1 MENETHFPV
10 RVEHHTKGK
19 MHIIVMGCAFFVGLI
34 LCIIVGAAGPDVFS
48 EHADPDGSTVTIR
61 PSEEGEGVS
70 QGIWMGLLTG
80 MKKKHRIMWVTGS
93 FDRPDFLNNDRPE
106 IELTFDQKM
115 FITIEGLHG
124 EDERHILADRVE
136 RDRKVVCPAH
146 QDRCSDF
153 LIFFQTYIRFPQ
165 YRVEV
170 QFIHPGE
177 IADGVNPELKCFMKF
192 FFINEDYTQFEL
204 GWGYLFMA
212 LTTIVCVVFFLQLV
226 YRLGWWKEWNTQQR
240 WLVILLPFLWFFND
254 PFFAGQVVEAPA
266 HGLPELNIFF
276 IATFVAVLLL
286 YWLCLMDQI
295 RTDHHATSVGSRKI
309 AWPRWVIWK
318 SILCFVIWL
327 IIMSTFIELYTTQ
340 TKDPTFD
347 GITESTDE
355 RKSMAFTA
363 ATSLF
368 MAIYIIWMIYLIVSA
383 FHHIKEMLPCYHFL
397 FGVTLL
403 VIIITVVAVFLASL
417 FPVQSTPVQFLGLY
431 GMYNMYIWML
441 AFAYTPLKPE
451 DQYSGGSG
459 DIQMAGVNA

>member
-254 PFFAGQVVEAPA
+254 PFFAGQILDAT
-266 HGLPELNIFF
+266 HGLPEFNIFIISGF
-276 IATFVAVLLL
+276 MATLLL
-286 YWLCLMDQI
+286 FWLCMMDQI
-295 RTDHHATSVGSRKI
+295 RTEHRTMNAGAKKWAIPKWIIPKAV
-309 AWPRWVIWK
+309 
-318 SILCFVIWL
+318 LCFMIFVANMAVFL
-327 IIMSTFIELYTTQ
+327 DLYHSESV
-340 TKDPTFD
+340 DPTYD
-347 GITESTDE
+347 GVNEDK
-355 RKSMAFTA
+355 RKNLAFTGA
-363 ATSLF
+363 ISVF
-368 MAIYIIWMIYLIVSA
+368 MAIYCIWFIYLVVSA
-383 FHHIKEMLPCYHFL
+383 FHHIKDMLPAYRFM
-397 FGVTLL
+397 FFVTLL
-403 VIIITVVAVFLASL
+403 VVLLSVIGVFVAALYPIQSSPIEFL
-417 FPVQSTPVQFLGLY
+417 TYY
-431 GMYNMYIWML
+431 GMYNLYLWML
-441 AFAYTPLKPE
+441 AYAYTPLKPE
-451 DQYSGGSG
+451 EQYNQQTETG
-459 DIQMAGVNA
+459 DGEVQLSNL

>member
-1 MENETHFPV
+1 MASVFC
-10 RVEHHTKGK
+10 
-19 MHIIVMGCAFFVGLI
+19 IGLI
-34 LCIIVGAAGPDVFS
+34 VCAAVGYAGPEVFENKTNEPS
-48 EHADPDGSTVTIR
+48 TIILDDAGYGIWNGEIDDMKREHRFLWVTAKFARPENTDPD
-61 PSEEGEGVS
+61 
-70 QGIWMGLLTG
+70 
-80 MKKKHRIMWVTGS
+80 
-93 FDRPDFLNNDRPE
+93 
-106 IELTFDQKM
+106 LTFGWDQQM
-115 FITIEGLHG
+115 FVTVDGIVDPETKVDVHNLAKAHELKEHVECIAGRDLC
-124 EDERHILADRVE
+124 EDILV
-136 RDRKVVCPAH
+136 
-146 QDRCSDF
+146 
-153 LIFFQTYIRFPQ
+153 FFKTNIRFPT
-165 YRVEV
+165 YHFLVE
-170 QFIHPGE
+170 FRHPNELAQDINGNLD
-177 IADGVNPELKCFMKF
+177 IALNIFYVNA
-192 FFINEDYTQFEL
+192 DYTAFEM
-204 GWGYLFMA
+204 GWGYLFMIITTVVA
-212 LTTIVCVVFFLQLV
+212 LMPVWGYYWQLCW
-226 YRLGWWKEWNTQQR
+226 RLGSWKEWSMQQR
-240 WLVILLPFLWFFND
+240 WVAVLLPMLWFFND